1 MKQYSEQYLEVADM
15 RIDMNRF
22 GAEALEA
29 ACKAGGEFLDQHGAD
44 MAGWTRDR
52 WRHFVWVMLTNGIA
66 ACEKATSAEI
76 KRITRGIDDIPF
88 N

>member
-1 MKQYSEQYLEVADM
+1 MNQYSDQYLEVADM
-15 RIDMNRF
+15 RIDMERF
-22 GAEALEA
+22 GGEALEA
-29 ACKAGGEFLDQHGAD
+29 ACKAGGEFLDINGAD
-44 MAGWTRDR
+44 MAGWTKET
-52 WRHFVWVMLTNGIA
+52 WRMFVWTMLTHGVT